1 MSNQDT
7 PTNTE
12 EDSATPTGPSL
23 SKQYVASDVEPRWL
37 SAWLDSNAFH
47 ADETAAKAPFAVTLP
62 PPNVTGALHMGHALG
77 STIQDILV
85 RWRRMQG
92 RNAMWMPGTDHAG
105 IATQMLV
112 ERDLKARE
120 GKSRHDIGREAF
132 VEKVWEWK
140 HKHAGR
146 IEEQMKLMGFSLDW
160 ERQRFTMDEGAC
172 DSVREDFVRL
182 HEQGLI
188 YRANRLVN
196 WCSDCQTAVS
206 DLEVNNIDEPG
217 SLWELKYEVAGEAG
231 RFVTVATTRPETM
244 LGDTGVAVHPD
255 DERYTDIIGK
265 TLKLPL
271 CDREIPVVAD
281 TFVDP
286 EFGSGAVKVTPAH
299 DFNDFE
305 CGQRCGLDSRS
316 IIDREGKLCG
326 DIPEKYRGMTI
337 AESRKAVVADL
348 QASGN
353 LGEIEDYKVP
363 RGRCDRSNTV
373 IEPMLSEQWWVNT
386 EPLAARAIKAVEDGR
401 TKFVPELWTKT
412 YMHWMKNIKPWC
424 ISRQLWWGHR
434 IPAWYCETCGE
445 ATVSRETPT
454 ACKCGSDKL
463 QQDTDVLDTWF
474 SSALWPFST
483 LGWPEKTASL
493 KAFYPNAVLVTA
505 PDIIFFWVARMM
517 MMGLNFMDEVP
528 FETVYLTPIVTDEN
542 GDKMSKTKGNVI
554 DPLNIVHG
562 ATCEQLMETATG
574 NPAAQ
579 KFIKK
584 NMPKG
589 IAAMGADALRFSL
602 AAMTMPGRNIR
613 ISMERVEGY
622 RNFIN
627 KLWNASRFSLMNLEG
642 FDANRFASVLEYG
655 APAADSELSLDLPQ
669 RWILSR
675 LQRVAGEVDSALI
688 EFRFS
693 EAANA
698 LYHFVWGELCDWYI
712 EMSKP
717 SFRGEADTRFVAQG
731 VLVTVLETALRLL
744 HPIIPFVTEEIWNK
758 LPKPNE
764 VGGGLITMVYPQSEE
779 NLIDEAAERDM
790 GLLQDVI
797 VSARTLRATYN
808 VPPAQRISI
817 EVRAP
822 QAERR
827 AVLES
832 GKSIIESVG
841 RLNVTISETGEHVPQ
856 SAKAIVGGD
865 IEVIVPLAGLVDID
879 AEKARIRKEIDKA
892 NKEVTGIEKKL
903 SNEKFLARA
912 PQEVVDEQ
920 HRRLA
925 EEKQR
930 GKLLAEA
937 LDFLS

>member
-1 MSNQDT
+1 MSNST
-7 PTNTE
+7 PPNQ
-12 EDSATPTGPSL
+12 TPPPTTTPSL
-23 SKQYVASDVEPRWL
+23 PKQYVASDVEPHWL
-37 SAWLDSNAFH
+37 STWLDSGAFH
-47 ADETAAKAPFAVTLP
+47 ADENAAKAPFAVTLP

-112 ERDLKARE
+112 EKDLRARE

-132 VEKVWEWK
+132 LERVWTWKEK
-140 HKHAGR
+140 HSGR

-160 ERQRFTMDEGAC
+160 ERQRFTMDDGASE
-172 DSVREDFVRL
+172 SVREDFVRL

-196 WCSDCQTAVS
+196 WCSDCRTAVS
-206 DLEVNNIDEPG
+206 DLEVNNIEEQG
-217 SLWELKYEVAGEAG
+217 SLWELKYEVAGEPG
-231 RFVTVATTRPETM
+231 RFITVATTRPETL

-305 CGQRCGLDSRS
+305 CGQRCALDSRS
-316 IIDREGKLCG
+316 IVDHDGKLCG
-326 DIPEKYRGMTI
+326 DIPEKYIGLHVDE
-337 AESRKAVVADL
+337 ARKVIVADL
-348 QASGN
+348 GASGN
-353 LGEIEDYKVP
+353 LGEIEDYKVS

-373 IEPMLSEQWWVNT
+373 IEPILSEQWWVNT
-386 EPLAARAIKAVEDGR
+386 EPLAKRAIEAVEDGR

-434 IPAWYCETCGE
+434 IPAWYCDACGE
-445 ATVSRETPT
+445 ATVAGETPT
-454 ACKCGSDKL
+454 SCACGSDKL
-463 QQDTDVLDTWF
+463 RQDTDVLDTWF

-483 LGWPEKTASL
+483 LGWPEKTRAL

-528 FETVYLTPIVTDEN
+528 FETVYLTPVVTDEN
-542 GDKMSKTKGNVI
+542 GEKMSKTKGNVI

-562 ATCEQLMETATG
+562 ATFDELMESATG

-579 KFIKK
+579 KFVKK
-584 NMPKG
+584 NMSKG
-589 IAAMGADALRFSL
+589 ISAMGSDALRFSL

-622 RNFIN
+622 RNFVN

-642 FDANRFASVLEYG
+642 FDANRFANVLRDGTPSAE
-655 APAADSELSLDLPQ
+655 SENALDLPQ

-675 LQRVAGEVDSALI
+675 LQRVAAEVDSALG

-717 SFRGEADTRFVAQG
+717 SFRGEEQKRFVAQG

-744 HPIIPFVTEEIWNK
+744 HPIIPFVTEEIWQK
-758 LPKPNE
+758 LPKPSE
-764 VGGGLITMVYPQSEE
+764 VSGALVNVLYPQAHEG
-779 NLIDEAAERDM
+779 LIDEAAERDM
-790 GLLQDVI
+790 GLVRDVI
-797 VSARTLRATYN
+797 VAARTLRATYN
-808 VPPAQRISI
+808 VPPAQRIAI
-817 EVRAP
+817 EVRVP
-822 QAERR
+822 SEECRE
-827 AVLES
+827 VLI
-832 GKSIIESVG
+832 GRKSIIESVG
-841 RLNVTISETGEHVPQ
+841 RLDVTICEKGDHVPQ

-879 AEKARIRKEIDKA
+879 AEKDRIRKEIGKA
-892 NKEVTGIEKKL
+892 EKEVSGIEKKL
-903 SNEKFLARA
+903 GNEKFLARA
-912 PQEVVDEQ
+912 PEEVVEEQ
-920 HRRLA
+920 YRRLA

-930 GKLLAEA
+930 GRLLAEA
-937 LDFLS
+937 LEFLA

>member
-1 MSNQDT
+1 
-7 PTNTE
+7 
-12 EDSATPTGPSL
+12 
-23 SKQYVASDVEPRWL
+23 
-37 SAWLDSNAFH
+37 
-47 ADETAAKAPFAVTLP
+47 
-62 PPNVTGALHMGHALG
+62 MGHALG

-112 ERDLKARE
+112 ERELNARE

-132 VEKVWEWK
+132 LEKVWEWK
-140 HKHAGR
+140 EKHAGR
-146 IEEQMKLMGFSLDW
+146 IEHQMKQMGFSLDW
-160 ERQRFTMDEGAC
+160 ERQRFTMDDGA
-172 DSVREDFVRL
+172 SEAVREDFVRL

-196 WCSDCQTAVS
+196 WCSECQTAVS
-206 DLEVNNIDEPG
+206 DLEVNNIDEQG
-217 SLWELKYEVAGEAG
+217 SLWELKYEVADEPG
-231 RFVTVATTRPETM
+231 RFVVVATTRPETM

-255 DERYTDIIGK
+255 DERYTDLIGK

-299 DFNDFE
+299 DFNDFD

-326 DIPEKYRGMTI
+326 DIPAKYIGMHVDE
-337 AESRKAVVADL
+337 ARKVVVADL
-348 QASGN
+348 AASGN

-373 IEPMLSEQWWVNT
+373 IEPMLSEQWWVDT
-386 EPLAARAIKAVEDGR
+386 EPLAKRAIQAVEDGR

-434 IPAWYCETCGE
+434 IPAWYCEACGD
-445 ATVSRETPT
+445 AIVARETPT
-454 ACKCGSDKL
+454 VCKCGSEKL
-463 QQDTDVLDTWF
+463 RQDTDVLDTWF

-483 LGWPEKTASL
+483 LGWPEETRAL

-528 FETVYLTPIVTDEN
+528 FETVFLTPVVTDEN

-562 ATCEQLMETATG
+562 ATFDELMETAAS
-574 NPAAQ
+574 NPSAQ

-589 IAAMGADALRFSL
+589 IAAMGSDALRFSL

-642 FDANRFASVLEYG
+642 FDADRFGGTLLDG
-655 APAADSELSLDLPQ
+655 TPAADSANALDLPQ

-675 LQRVAGEVDSALI
+675 LQRVAAEVDSSFN

-717 SFRGEADTRFVAQG
+717 SFRGEEQRRFVAQG

-744 HPIIPFVTEEIWNK
+744 HPIIPFVTEEIYQK
-758 LPKPNE
+758 LPKPSE
-764 VGGGLITMVYPQSEE
+764 VSGTLVNTIFPECQK
-779 NLIDEAAERDM
+779 NLIDEDAERDM
-790 GLLQDVI
+790 GLIQDVI
-797 VSARTLRATYN
+797 VAARTLRATYN
-808 VPPAQRISI
+808 VPPAQRIAI
-817 EVRAP
+817 EIRTP
-822 QAERR
+822 SAERR
-827 AVLES
+827 AVLEGGS
-832 GKSIIESVG
+832 FIIENVG
-841 RLNVTISETGEHVPQ
+841 RLTVTIAESGEHVPQ

-879 AEKARIRKEIDKA
+879 AEKARIRKEIGKA
-892 NKEVTGIEKKL
+892 EKEVSGIERKL
-903 SNEKFLARA
+903 GNEKFLARA
-912 PQEVVDEQ
+912 PEEVVEEQ

-925 EEKQR
+925 EERQR

-937 LDFLS
+937 LEFLA

>member
-1 MSNQDT
+1 MPDT
-7 PTNTE
+7 TSPPTT
-12 EDSATPTGPSL
+12 STTPSL

-37 SAWLDSNAFH
+37 STWLDSGAFH
-47 ADETAAKAPFAVTLP
+47 ADENAAKAPFAVTLP

-112 ERDLKARE
+112 ERDLNKRE

-132 VEKVWEWK
+132 LEKVWEWK
-140 HKHAGR
+140 DKHAGR

-160 ERQRFTMDEGAC
+160 ERERFTMDDGAC
-172 DSVREDFVRL
+172 ASVREDFVRL

-206 DLEVNNIDEPG
+206 DLEVNNIEEQG
-217 SLWELKYEVAGEAG
+217 SLWELKYEVADEPG
-231 RFVTVATTRPETM
+231 RFIVVATTRPETM

-281 TFVDP
+281 SFVDP

-299 DFNDFE
+299 DFNDFD
-305 CGQRCGLDSRS
+305 CGQRCGLESRS
-316 IIDREGKLCG
+316 IIDRQGKLCG
-326 DIPEKYRGMTI
+326 DIPEKYIGMHVDE
-337 AESRKAVVADL
+337 ARKVVVADL
-348 QASGN
+348 KASGN
-353 LGEIEDYKVP
+353 LGEVEDYKVP

-386 EPLAARAIKAVEDGR
+386 EPLAKRAIEAVEEGR

-434 IPAWYCETCGE
+434 IPAWYCDACG
-445 ATVSRETPT
+445 AAIVARETPT
-454 ACKCGSDKL
+454 ECTCGSDKL
-463 QQDTDVLDTWF
+463 RQDTDVLDTWF

-483 LGWPEKTASL
+483 LGWPEKTRSL
-493 KAFYPNAVLVTA
+493 QAFYPNAVLVTA

-528 FETVYLTPIVTDEN
+528 FETVFLTPVVTDEN
-542 GDKMSKTKGNVI
+542 GVKMSKTKGNVI
-554 DPLNIVHG
+554 DPLSIVHG
-562 ATCEQLMETATG
+562 ATFDELMETAAS
-574 NPAAQ
+574 NPNAQ
-579 KFIKK
+579 KFVKK

-589 IAAMGADALRFSL
+589 IAAMGSDALRFSL

-642 FDANRFASVLEYG
+642 FEANRFAGVLAEG
-655 APAADSELSLDLPQ
+655 APATDSENALDLPQ

-675 LQRVAGEVDSALI
+675 LQRVAAEVDSSLS
-688 EFRFS
+688 EFKFS

-717 SFRGEADTRFVAQG
+717 SFRGEAQQRFVAQG

-744 HPIIPFVTEEIWNK
+744 HPIIPFVTEEIWQK
-758 LPKPNE
+758 LPKPSTVSGTLVTTLFPE
-764 VGGGLITMVYPQSEE
+764 SQEQ
-779 NLIDEAAERDM
+779 LIDEDAERDM
-790 GLLQDVI
+790 GLIQDVI
-797 VSARTLRATYN
+797 VAARTLRATYN
-808 VPPAQRISI
+808 VPPAQKISV

-822 QAERR
+822 STDRR
-827 AVLES
+827 AVLE
-832 GKSIIESVG
+832 GGASIIESVG
-841 RLNVTISETGEHVPQ
+841 RLTVTISEKGDHVPQ

-879 AEKARIRKEIDKA
+879 AEKARIRKEIGKTE
-892 NKEVTGIEKKL
+892 KEVSGIERKL
-903 SNEKFLARA
+903 GNEKFLARA

-930 GKLLAEA
+930 AKLLAEA
-937 LDFLS
+937 LEFLA